1 MKKNYDLIDII
12 AIIQLGLNKQEEINE
27 LISTNKELIKLLK
40 EVKNAQNNNQK
51 NN

>member
-1 MKKNYDLIDII
+1 MKNYDLVDIL
-12 AIIQLGLNKQEEINE
+12 AIIQHGLNKQEQINQ
-27 LISTNKELIKLLK
+27 LIETNKELIILLK